1 MKINLSSRSQSLKV
15 SIGIAT
21 GIGFFIIALLLA
33 IISSL
38 WHRNSSLSSA
48 ENHLNAFS
56 EHLASEIKAYN
67 EVGMDVA
74 RTLSQTLGAT
84 KKSGNS
90 LALSRDEVN
99 AILKQILQENPQF
112 FNVFTIWE
120 ANAFDNSDIQYIGKK
135 GHDYTGRFIPNWIR
149 TKEDKLQLLPAESFD
164 IPGIGDYY
172 LIPKKT
178 KKESIINPY
187 LYPVNDK
194 DVLLTSYVCPIVTN
208 EKFNGVVGIGSTLNW
223 IQNMLSEIELDIKDE
238 RVIILAHDGT
248 ICGVT
253 GKPELTGKSLNILF
267 PDNYETLLQYI
278 QSGMPIQ
285 ETFNDRLY
293 IGTPVYTGKST
304 TPWYVYVSVPQSYIT
319 SEATVKFWFLILIAL
334 GLLTILEFL
343 LIRFIIRITA
353 PLENL
358 ANAAEEVAN
367 GKLHK
372 NKIKTA
378 TTEIKLVNQSFNKLT
393 ASLKEITEVTEAI
406 SQGDFSKKLHEKNEE
421 DVLSISINKMIDNL
435 KHVQQEAEKQKIEE
449 NRRNWITEGLAKF
462 SDILRQRSD
471 NLTDM
476 AYEIISNLVKYLEIN
491 QGGIF
496 IYNDDDQNDIHLELL
511 ASYAYNRRKFI
522 DKKIMI
528 GEGLVG
534 ACALEKK
541 TNYMTNIPDEYIRI
555 TSGLG
560 KANPN
565 VLLLVP
571 MKLEERI
578 FGILE
583 LASFEP
589 IEKHK
594 INFVEQVGESI
605 SSTLNSVK
613 TAIRTNRLLEES
625 KQQAEE
631 LASQEEEMRQNL
643 EELQATQEDAHRKER
658 EMEGLL
664 SAIDHTTIRA
674 EYNTDGMLQT
684 ANDRFLEVMEYEIDE
699 ILGKSIKIF
708 IPHNEINQFNTIW
721 NDLLAGNS
729 YERTVQRKTKTGA
742 TKWLLLSYT
751 PIKDAK
757 GDVEKILHLS
767 YDITEQKASE
777 IETRKLAEKLQRNEQ
792 LLVQKQKEM
801 EQTNHKLLT
810 NEKVLQKAL
819 SKAKTQGTELKE
831 KTKALQQS
839 KKEMEINMEEMRAIQ
854 ESMAEKDAELS
865 GQMDAINETNTMVEF
880 NLDGTILSA
889 NHIFCSLT
897 KYKEHELKGKP
908 HSVLVSG
915 EDKNSEAYRQFWERL
930 KTGEAISGEFKQ
942 VTKDGETIYLKGTYN
957 PIFNKDNQVVKI
969 LKLAFDI
976 TDTKMQQA
984 MLQSQNE
991 ELQSR
996 EEELRQNM
1004 EELAATQE
1012 RMHEQQKEL
1021 EEANKKMK
1029 SNETILIKAIEKAK
1043 EKENEINEIRQSEK
1057 QRIEQQLKVRNEMML
1072 KKVQEF
1078 KDNEEKLQKRIKEL
1092 EQKINELHK

>member
-1 MKINLSSRSQSLKV
+1 MKINLSSPSQSLKV

-48 ENHLNAFS
+48 ENHLTAFS
-56 EHLASEIKAYN
+56 EHLASEIKANN
-67 EVGMDVA
+67 EVGMDAA
-74 RTLSQTLGAT
+74 RTLSQALATT
-84 KKSGNS
+84 KKTGNS
-90 LALSRDEVN
+90 LTMTRDEVN
-99 AILKQILQENPQF
+99 AILKNVLQENPQF
-112 FNVFTIWE
+112 LSIFTIWE

-135 GHDYTGRFIPNWIR
+135 GHDYTGRFIPTWIR
-149 TKEDKLQLLPAESFD
+149 TPDNELQLVPAESFD

-172 LIPKKT
+172 LIPKRT
-178 KKESIINPY
+178 KKESISNPY
-187 LYPVNDK
+187 LYPVNDR
-194 DVLLTSYVCPIVTN
+194 DVLMTSFVSPITAN
-208 EKFNGVVGIGSTLNW
+208 EKFYGVVGIGTTLDW
-223 IQNMLSEIELDIKDE
+223 LQNMLAELELDIEGE
-238 RVIILAHDGT
+238 RVIILANDGT

-253 GKPELTGKSLNILF
+253 DKPELTGKSLNILF

-285 ETFNDRLY
+285 EIFNDRLF
-293 IGTPVYTGKST
+293 IGMPVYTGKST
-304 TPWYVYVSVPQSYIT
+304 TPWYVYISVPESYIT
-319 SEATVKFWFLILIAL
+319 SEATMKFWLLILIAI
-334 GLLTILEFL
+334 GLLTILELL
-343 LIRFIIRITA
+343 LIRFIVRITS

-367 GKLHK
+367 GKLKK
-372 NKIKTA
+372 NKIKTK
-378 TTEIKLVNQSFNKLT
+378 TTEIKLVNQSFNKLIG
-393 ASLKEITEVTEAI
+393 SLKEITEVTGAI

-421 DVLSISINKMIDNL
+421 DILSISINKMIDNL
-435 KHVQQEAEKQKIEE
+435 KQVQEEAEKQKLEE
-449 NRRNWITEGLAKF
+449 SRRNWITEGLAKF
-462 SDILRQRSD
+462 SDILRQRND

-496 IYNDDDQNDIHLELL
+496 IYNDDNQNDIHLELL

-522 DKKIMI
+522 DKKVMI

-541 TNYMTNIPDEYIRI
+541 TNYMTNIPDEYIQI
-555 TSGLG
+555 TSGMG

-583 LASFEP
+583 LASFHP
-589 IEKHK
+589 IEEHK
-594 INFVEQVGESI
+594 IHFVEQVGESI
-605 SSTLNSVK
+605 ASTLNSVK
-613 TAIRTNRLLEES
+613 TAIRTSRLLEES

-643 EELQATQEDAHRKER
+643 EELQATQEEAHRKER
-658 EMEGLL
+658 EMEGLI
-664 SAIDHTTIRA
+664 SAIDHTTLRA
-674 EYNTDGMLQT
+674 EFNTEGMLQT
-684 ANDRFLEVMEYEIDE
+684 ANDKFFEVMEYEVDE
-699 ILGKSIKIF
+699 ILGKSIKVF
-708 IPHNEINQFNTIW
+708 VPHNELNQFNTIW
-721 NDLLAGNS
+721 NDLLAGNN
-729 YERTVQRKTKTGA
+729 YESTVKHKTKTGA
-742 TKWLLLSYT
+742 TRWLLLSYT
-751 PIKDAK
+751 PIKDGK
-757 GDVEKILHLS
+757 GDVIKILHLS
-767 YDITEQKASE
+767 YDITDQKATE
-777 IETRKLAEKLQRNEQ
+777 IETRKLAEKMQRNEQ

-801 EQTNHKLLT
+801 EQTNQKLLT

-819 SKAKTQGTELKE
+819 TKAKSQGNELKE

-839 KKEMEINMEEMRAIQ
+839 KKEMEVNMEEMRAIQ
-854 ESMAEKDAELS
+854 EAMAEKDAELS
-865 GQMDAINETNTMVEF
+865 GQMDAINETNTMIECSV
-880 NLDGTILSA
+880 DGTILSA

-897 KYKEHELKGKP
+897 KYKESELKGQP
-908 HSVLVSG
+908 HSILVSK
-915 EDKNSEAYRQFWERL
+915 EDENSEKYQQFWERL
-930 KTGEAISGEFKQ
+930 RRGEAISGEFKR

-957 PIFNKDNQVVKI
+957 PIFDKDSQVVKI

-976 TDTKMQQA
+976 TDTKMQQV

-1004 EELAATQE
+1004 EELATTQE
-1012 RMHEQQKEL
+1012 RMREQQNEL

-1029 SNETILIKAIEKAK
+1029 SNETILLKSIQKAQ
-1043 EKENEINEIRQSEK
+1043 EKENELQEIRQNEK
-1057 QRIEQQLKVRNEMML
+1057 QRVEQQIKVRNEMMV
-1072 KKVQEF
+1072 KKIQEF
-1078 KDNEEKLQKRIKEL
+1078 KDNEEKLLKKIAEL
-1092 EQKINELHK
+1092 ELKINKQQK